1 MCSCSLSISGRS
13 DSGNSSSSSFSFLG
27 SRRPSVGGLAR
38 MGFTTPTEGMV
49 TGMGGR
55 AGVTP
60 ATNPACVAVT
70 PPSPPPLSFLRRNT
84 APCSHGWA
92 ALEAVSLEERGS
104 LDPPRLTCDDSRGL
118 GSHDSL
124 GQSPQGLGQ
133 SQCRGHQSRCGKGTQ
148 HRCSGHCFL
157 SCNLGCG
164 CSCGHSSSW
173 WEASRCGR
181 CKQGHGGCDSLAHPQ
196 ILATQVK
203 EVHGRHGILRR
214 LGLLIFCRAGAA
226 VRATVP
232 GRPGPPTSARP
243 SSPMKP

>member
-1 MCSCSLSISGRS
+1 MTHPGSPVMTPGAWAAMTAWGKAPRGWARVSAGDTSPGVARVPSTAAPATASCNPKGH
-13 DSGNSSSSSFSFLG
+13 
-27 SRRPSVGGLAR
+27 PSVLSLVASTQYHPESQSVPKALG
-38 MGFTTPTEGMV
+38 
-49 TGMGGR
+49 
-55 AGVTP
+55 AGCP
-60 ATNPACVAVT
+60 RSNPHNCT
-70 PPSPPPLSFLRRNT
+70 SPHLSR
-84 APCSHGWA
+84 
-92 ALEAVSLEERGS
+92 
-104 LDPPRLTCDDSRGL
+104 
-118 GSHDSL
+118 
-124 GQSPQGLGQ
+124 
-133 SQCRGHQSRCGKGTQ
+133 
-148 HRCSGHCFL
+148 
-157 SCNLGCG
+157 NLGCG

-214 LGLLIFCRAGAA
+214 LGLLILCRVGAA

>member
-1 MCSCSLSISGRS
+1 MW
-13 DSGNSSSSSFSFLG
+13 
-27 SRRPSVGGLAR
+27 
-38 MGFTTPTEGMV
+38 
-49 TGMGGR
+49 
-55 AGVTP
+55 
-60 ATNPACVAVT
+60 AVT
-70 PPSPPPLSFLRRNT
+70 PPPTPPSTFLGRNT
-84 APCSHGWA
+84 ASCIHGWA
-92 ALEAVSLEERGS
+92 ALEAVSLEKRGS

-124 GQSPQGLGQ
+124 RQSPQGLGQ

-157 SCNLGCG
+157 QPKRPPISVFSLAASTQYHPESQSVPKALGAGCPGSNPHDCTSPHLSRNLGCG
-164 CSCGHSSSW
+164 CSCGHSSSR

-214 LGLLIFCRAGAA
+214 LGLLILCRAGVA
-226 VRATVP
+226 VRATVL
-232 GRPGPPTSARP
+232 GRPGPPASARP